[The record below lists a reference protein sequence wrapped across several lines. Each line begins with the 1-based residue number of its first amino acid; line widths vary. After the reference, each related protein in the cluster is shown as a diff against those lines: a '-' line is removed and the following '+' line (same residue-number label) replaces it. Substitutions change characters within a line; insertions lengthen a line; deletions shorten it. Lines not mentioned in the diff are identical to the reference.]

1 MLSFLPAGFLG
12 LVVASLFAAFMSTT
26 ASQINWGSSY
36 IVNDFYQ
43 RFLNPQAT
51 EKQLVRVGRIS
62 TVVLITCSALLA
74 LLLSNALQA
83 FNILLQIGAGTG
95 LIFILRW
102 FWWRI
107 NAYTELAGMLVSFA
121 IAIYFEVIH
130 PLTGLPELSV
140 PFKLVFGVV
149 FTTIVWL
156 IVTLL
161 TRPSDTETLRS
172 FYLRVHP
179 GGPGWKKVLADAR
192 AEGIEL
198 EKEVDAEWD
207 VPTGIL
213 GMVMGCFAVYSAL
226 FATGNWI
233 YGRYEWAIPLSIVC
247 LIAVYG
253 VMRIYFKI
261 KTDADS

>member
-1 MLSFLPAGFLG
+1 
-12 LVVASLFAAFMSTT
+12 
-26 ASQINWGSSY
+26 
-36 IVNDFYQ
+36 
-43 RFLNPQAT
+43 
-51 EKQLVRVGRIS
+51 
-62 TVVLITCSALLA
+62 
-74 LLLSNALQA
+74 
-83 FNILLQIGAGTG
+83 
-95 LIFILRW
+95 
-102 FWWRI
+102 
-107 NAYTELAGMLVSFA
+107 
-121 IAIYFEVIH
+121 
-130 PLTGLPELSV
+130 
-140 PFKLVFGVV
+140 
-149 FTTIVWL
+149 L